1 MSTQKEACRF
11 TPVASE
17 SKNENTD
24 GARDK
29 ACKSLYNEK
38 AVLRKELLSLRKT
51 LSPSELTIELLNSYK
66 EFNDS
71 KTIFCYVSYNGE
83 VETLK
88 LLSDIVKTKTLVVP
102 YCIDDDGNMI
112 AVKIN
117 TEDDLVKGMYG
128 ILEPKNPV
136 PFPKEEIDFAIVPGV
151 AFSKDGYRLGYGKG
165 YYDRFL
171 SDISP
176 YKLGVCKKEL
186 FLEKLPH
193 NEFDVKMNDVL
204 VIG

>member
-1 MSTQKEACRF
+1 MSTQ
-11 TPVASE
+11 
-17 SKNENTD
+17 
-24 GARDK
+24 
-29 ACKSLYNEK
+29 K

-51 LSPSELTIELLNSYK
+51 LSKAELTAEML
-66 EFNDS
+66 
-71 KTIFCYVSYNGE
+71 KTIPEYKDAKTVFCYVSYNGE
-83 VETLK
+83 VDTLN
-88 LLSDIVKTKTLVVP
+88 LLSDILKAKTLVVP
-102 YCIDDDGNMI
+102 YCIDDVGNMI

-117 TEDDLVKGMYG
+117 SADDLHKGMYG

-136 PFPKEEIDFAIVPGV
+136 EFPKDKIDFVIVPGV

-176 YKLGVCKKEL
+176 YKLGVIKKEL

-193 NEFDVKMNDVL
+193 DEFDIKMDDV
-204 VIG
+204 IKAE

>member
-1 MSTQKEACRF
+1 MST
-11 TPVASE
+11 
-17 SKNENTD
+17 
-24 GARDK
+24 
-29 ACKSLYNEK
+29 EK

-51 LSPSELTIELLNSYK
+51 LSPTELTMDSLNSYK
-66 EFNDS
+66 EFRD
-71 KTIFCYVSYNGE
+71 TETVFCYVSYNGE
-83 VETLK
+83 VETLN
-88 LLSDIVKTKTLVVP
+88 LIPEILKTKTLVVP
-102 YCIDDDGNMI
+102 YCIDNDGNMI

-117 TEDDLVKGMYG
+117 SPDDLVKGMYG

-136 PFPKEEIDFAIVPGV
+136 PFPKEEIDFVIVPGV

-171 SDISP
+171 SGISP

-193 NEFDVKMNDVL
+193 NEFDIKMDKVMEL
-204 VIG
+204 

>member
-1 MSTQKEACRF
+1 MSIQ
-11 TPVASE
+11 
-17 SKNENTD
+17 
-24 GARDK
+24 
-29 ACKSLYNEK
+29 K

-51 LSPSELTIELLNSYK
+51 LPPSELTMDSLNSYK
-66 EFNDS
+66 EFKDA

-83 VETLK
+83 VNTLN
-88 LLSDIVKTKTLVVP
+88 LLSEIAKVKSLVVP
-102 YCIDDDGNMI
+102 YCIDDSGNMI

-117 TEDDLVKGMYG
+117 STADLKKGMYG

-136 PFPKEEIDFAIVPGV
+136 PFPKEAIDFAIVPGV

-171 SDISP
+171 SDITP

-186 FLEKLPH
+186 FLEKLPI
-193 NEFDVKMNDVL
+193 NEFDIKMDDVL
-204 VIG
+204 VL

>member
-51 LSPSELTIELLNSYK
+51 LSPSELTIELLNSYR
-66 EFNDS
+66 EFNDA

-83 VETLK
+83 VETLN
-88 LLSDIVKTKTLVVP
+88 LLSDILKTKTLVVP

-117 TEDDLVKGMYG
+117 TADDLVKGMYG
-128 ILEPKNPV
+128 ISEPKNPV
-136 PFPKEEIDFAIVPGV
+136 PFPKEEIDFVIVPGV

-171 SDISP
+171 SGICP

-186 FLEKLPH
+186 FLEKLPY

>member
-1 MSTQKEACRF
+1 MSTEKEACRF

-17 SKNENTD
+17 PKNENTD

-51 LSPSELTIELLNSYK
+51 LSPAYLTMDILNSYT
-66 EFNDS
+66 EFKNA
-71 KTIFCYVSYNGE
+71 KTVFCYVSYNGE
-83 VETLK
+83 VDTLD
-88 LLSDIVKTKTLVVP
+88 LLSEISKEKTLVVP

-117 TEDDLVKGMYG
+117 STDDLVKGMYG
-128 ILEPKNPV
+128 ILEPKKPV
-136 PFPKEEIDFAIVPGV
+136 EFPKEEIDFVIVPGV

-171 SDISP
+171 ADISP
-176 YKLGVCKKEL
+176 YKMGVVKKEL
-186 FLEKLPH
+186 LLEKLPH
-193 NEFDVKMNDVL
+193 NEFDIKMDSIKEL
-204 VIG
+204 